1 MAETNDLDR
10 AVSTVCSK
18 FKISRLNAF
27 QMKAISEFVK
37 GKSDIFVSLQTGCVD
52 TGVDVESGALR
63 LSYEFSTRVLWRC
76 PCQRISEKYSWTT
89 VRSTSGSDVF
99 GSG

>member
-18 FKISRLNAF
+18 FKISRLNEF

-37 GKSDIFVSLQTGCVD
+37 GKSDIFVWKR
-52 TGVDVESGALR
+52 VDVESGVLNACLTSSAPEYCGNAHAKGFPKNTAGR
-63 LSYEFSTRVLWRC
+63 L
-76 PCQRISEKYSWTT
+76 
-89 VRSTSGSDVF
+89 
-99 GSG
+99 

>member
-1 MAETNDLDR
+1 MAEANDLER

-37 GKSDIFVSLQTGCVD
+37 GKAISSLVYRLAVLTLELTWRVD
-52 TGVDVESGALR
+52 R
-63 LSYEFSTRVLWRC
+63 
-76 PCQRISEKYSWTT
+76 
-89 VRSTSGSDVF
+89 
-99 GSG
+99 

>member
-10 AVSTVCSK
+10 AVSTTCSK

-37 GKSDIFVSLQTGCVD
+37 GKSDIFIVYRLAVLTLEF
-52 TGVDVESGALR
+52 TWRVER
-63 LSYEFSTRVLWRC
+63 
-76 PCQRISEKYSWTT
+76 
-89 VRSTSGSDVF
+89 
-99 GSG
+99 